1 MERGSAMHKI
11 EQVKALQAYRL
22 WLRFSDGVEGTVDL
36 SYLAG
41 RGVFKLW
48 ENYEDFQKVRIGD
61 TGELLWDD
69 SVDLCPDS
77 LYLKI
82 TGKKVSDV
90 FANSAFES

>member
-1 MERGSAMHKI
+1 MHKI